1 MGEGWFYIRVWE
13 ILGNPFHTFPF
24 LSYPFPHLSVPP
36 APTPTVLSV
45 VLFLWLNRRSCR
57 ISCTNLNNDNMDLY
71 ILSLGTLVPEGPWCV
86 FYATRHQVYWGLTQ
100 GVLLVLW
107 FDIIHKTY
115 KAHSG
120 ASRLTHQ
127 YKFIFEIVIPPPFFK
142 VTPPILPTTPF
153 LWEKSQPSIFSIF
166 SKISK
171 NYLPAL
177 QRVGGGGVTPF
188 KHFGQKKLHFLASNF
203 LIFL

>member
-1 MGEGWFYIRVWE
+1 MGEGWFYIRGWE

-86 FYATRHQVYWGLTQ
+86 FYATRHQVYWGLKHNVLFCWYSNLISHTQ
-100 GVLLVLW
+100 
-107 FDIIHKTY
+107 TQTT
-115 KAHSG
+115 A
-120 ASRLTHQ
+120 ATLT
-127 YKFIFEIVIPPPFFK
+127 K
-142 VTPPILPTTPF
+142 
-153 LWEKSQPSIFSIF
+153 
-166 SKISK
+166 KI
-171 NYLPAL
+171 N
-177 QRVGGGGVTPF
+177 RV
-188 KHFGQKKLHFLASNF
+188 
-203 LIFL
+203 

>member
-1 MGEGWFYIRVWE
+1 MGGWEVFEVSLHSWQRCA
-13 ILGNPFHTFPF
+13 NPPYFMKI
-24 LSYPFPHLSVPP
+24 PP
-36 APTPTVLSV
+36 KLPTPTALSV
-45 VLFLWLNRRSCR
+45 VLFLWLNGWSCH
-57 ISCTNLNNDNMDLY
+57 IWFAILLNDNMDLHMS
-71 ILSLGTLVPEGPWCV
+71 SLGTMVPEGPWCV

-127 YKFIFEIVIPPPFFK
+127 YKFIFEIVILPPFFK

-177 QRVGGGGVTPF
+177 QRVGEGGVTPF

>member
-1 MGEGWFYIRVWE
+1 MGEGWFYIRGWE

-100 GVLLVLW
+100 GVLPVLW

-127 YKFIFEIVIPPPFFK
+127 YKFIFEIVILPPFFK

-177 QRVGGGGVTPF
+177 QSVGGGGVTPF